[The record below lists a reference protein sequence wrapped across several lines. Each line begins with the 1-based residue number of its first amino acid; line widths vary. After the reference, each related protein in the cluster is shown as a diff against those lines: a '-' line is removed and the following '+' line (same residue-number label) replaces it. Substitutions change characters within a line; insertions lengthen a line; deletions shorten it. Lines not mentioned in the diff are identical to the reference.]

1 MRQRRRI
8 VRHVREDEPLLVVV
22 LAEDLV
28 LAEVEAI
35 ADAEPAT
42 ENVKMILQTGGK
54 TVRKIRFRID
64 LMLS

>member
-42 ENVKMILQTGGK
+42 ENVKPEEKRCGK
-54 TVRKIRFRID
+54 SAFVLT
-64 LMLS
+64 

>member
-42 ENVKMILQTGGK
+42 ENVQTGGK